1 MSQATAV
8 TGIPPVGVASGESAA
23 LRAAHDRRWA
33 ALHRIAG
40 IGALLTAVLIPLQI
54 VAFIVWPPPDG
65 GVTEWFE
72 LFGESPF
79 IGLVSFDVVILLE
92 EILLIPILLA
102 LYVLLRRTSESLM
115 LITAAMW
122 LVSVA
127 LFVGSNTGFEMLAL
141 ANRYADA
148 ATAADRATYL
158 AAGQAML
165 SAYME
170 QGSSFVVGYVLA
182 SIAGLLV
189 GIAMLRTEV
198 FPRIAGWAV
207 IVANVLGFGLFVPGI
222 GVFLSIVSVLI
233 LVAWYAVIGVVMV
246 RLPGVPHGG

>member
-1 MSQATAV
+1 MSHTTAV
-8 TGIPPVGVASGESAA
+8 TAGILPVGVTSGESAA
-23 LRAAHDRRWA
+23 LGAANDQRWRALYRV
-33 ALHRIAG
+33 AG
-40 IGALLTAVLIPLQI
+40 IGALVTALLVPLQI
-54 VAFIVWPPPDG
+54 VAFIVWPLPEG
-65 GVTEWFE
+65 GVVEWFE
-72 LFGESPF
+72 MFGESPF
-79 IGLVSFDVVILLE
+79 IGLVSFDLVILLE
-92 EILLIPILLA
+92 EILLIPIVLA

-141 ANRYADA
+141 ANGYADA

-165 SAYME
+165 SAYMD
-170 QGSSFVVGYVLA
+170 QGSSFVVGYLLA

-189 GIAMLRTEV
+189 GVAMLRTDA

-207 IVANVLGFGLFVPGI
+207 LVANVLGFGLFVPGT

-233 LVAWYAVIGVVMV
+233 LVAWYAVVGVVMV
-246 RLPGVPHGG
+246 RLPSVP